1 MKKINILLV
10 LVFVAFTFS
19 KCHVMKRTYRNGYYI
34 AWNKKTSHLK
44 NENTLKNEDAELNDI
59 VNYTE
64 PILSEPL
71 LASTEQSIISNKKN
85 KIIEPVAEPIDSCGD
100 IITLKNGDEIVAKV
114 LEVSQTTIKYKK
126 CNNLD
131 GPLMVESVD
140 NVFMI
145 KYVNGSKDVFN
156 KPAKPK
162 VDSPK
167 KEDAQTGEKKY
178 NKYAVMSFIFSLFFI
193 VWGISCIL
201 SLIFAIKALRQ
212 MKKEPAKY
220 KGKALAMVGLIVS
233 AVVLG
238 LILLIIL
245 STLLV
250 GI

>member
-10 LVFVAFTFS
+10 LVFIAVTFS

-34 AWNKKTSHLK
+34 AWDKKASHLK
-44 NENTLKNEDAELNDI
+44 NDNTLKKEDAELNDI
-59 VNYTE
+59 VKYTE
-64 PILSEPL
+64 PVISELL
-71 LASTEQSIISNKKN
+71 LASNERAITLIEKK
-85 KIIEPVAEPIDSCGD
+85 KHVEVITQLTDTCGD
-100 IITLKNGDEIVAKV
+100 IIKLKNGDEIVAKV

-131 GPLMVESVD
+131 GPLMVESID

-156 KPAKPK
+156 KPTKQI

-167 KEDAQTGEKKY
+167 KENTQTGEKKY
-178 NKYAVMSFIFSLFFI
+178 NKFAVMSFIFSFFFI
-193 VWGISCIL
+193 VWGISCIF

-212 MKKEPAKY
+212 MKKEPGKY
-220 KGKALAMVGLIVS
+220 KGKAFAMVGLIVS

-238 LILLIIL
+238 VILLAIL
-245 STLLV
+245 SAILFV
-250 GI
+250 